1 MLKEFKNILY
11 ILIIFLFI
19 FFSFKY
25 YFSDENKKR
34 SYRTYESLNKKI
46 TLYSKQLLV
55 LENDTNNIIEFNSG
69 FNTENEIKR
78 NLKDRLAS
86 FKVPLKV
93 IQLSSLPK
101 NAMGKVQKIELRKN
115 FSHLYT

>member
-55 LENDTNNIIEFNSG
+55 LENDTNNIIEYV
-69 FNTENEIKR
+69 ENKKDKKEKTYNFWDLL
-78 NLKDRLAS
+78 NLNEK
-86 FKVPLKV
+86 
-93 IQLSSLPK
+93 
-101 NAMGKVQKIELRKN
+101 
-115 FSHLYT
+115 

>member
-11 ILIIFLFI
+11 IIIIFLFI

-34 SYRTYESLNKKI
+34 SYRSYESLNKKI

-55 LENDTNNIIEFNSG
+55 LENDTNNIIEYV
-69 FNTENEIKR
+69 ENKKNKKEKTYNFWDLL
-78 NLKDRLAS
+78 NLNEK
-86 FKVPLKV
+86 
-93 IQLSSLPK
+93 
-101 NAMGKVQKIELRKN
+101 
-115 FSHLYT
+115 